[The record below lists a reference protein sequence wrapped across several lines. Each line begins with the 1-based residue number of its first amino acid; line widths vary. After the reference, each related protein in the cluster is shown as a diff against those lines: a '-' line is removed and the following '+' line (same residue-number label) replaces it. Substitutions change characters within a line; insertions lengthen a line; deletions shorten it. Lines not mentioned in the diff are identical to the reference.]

1 MSIKTLIQRQQ
12 VNYIVRSFSAQ
23 ERAFMGLSKNY
34 IGINPGYWAK
44 GEKVKNI
51 FIEYDHFKPIA
62 FFHITNFGDYLNAS
76 VGVYNSEQYRNKG
89 YAQKVVQRGLNWYR
103 ANKNELG
110 NKPIYWWAKTDN
122 PASCKLAEKCGFK
135 QETCIFDIWFGYI
148 YFQCLDGARSVSGEI
163 RPNRGLAPDFPFPA
177 RGIQWA

>member
-23 ERAFMGLSKNY
+23 ERAFMGLPKNY

-44 GEKVKNI
+44 GEEVKNI
-51 FIEYDHFKPIA
+51 FIEYDNFKPIA
-62 FFHITNFGDYLNAS
+62 FFDITSAGAYLNAA

-89 YAQKVVQRGLNWYR
+89 YAQKVVQKGLDWYR

-110 NKPIYWWAKTDN
+110 NKPMY
-122 PASCKLAEKCGFK
+122 
-135 QETCIFDIWFGYI
+135 
-148 YFQCLDGARSVSGEI
+148 
-163 RPNRGLAPDFPFPA
+163 
-177 RGIQWA
+177 

>member
-1 MSIKTLIQRQQ
+1 MAQNGFGPYTTGGSFMSIKTLIQRQQ

-23 ERAFMGLSKNY
+23 ERAFMGLPKNY

-44 GEKVKNI
+44 GDEVKNI

-62 FFHITNFGDYLNAS
+62 FFDITSAGAYLNAA

-89 YAQKVVQRGLNWYR
+89 YAQKVVQRGLNWYA

-110 NKPIYWWAKTDN
+110 NKPMYWWAKTDN

-148 YFQCLDGARSVSGEI
+148 YF
-163 RPNRGLAPDFPFPA
+163 
-177 RGIQWA
+177 